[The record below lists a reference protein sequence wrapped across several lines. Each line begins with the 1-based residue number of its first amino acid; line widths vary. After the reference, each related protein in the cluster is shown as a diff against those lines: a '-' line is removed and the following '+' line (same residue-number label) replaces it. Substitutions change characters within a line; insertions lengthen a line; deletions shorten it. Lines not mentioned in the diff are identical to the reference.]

1 VATTDPEG
9 ARPSG
14 SEPPRALSHRF
25 SDALVFAAELHA
37 RQRKKGTNVPYAAH
51 LLGTCAIAL
60 EHGADED
67 AAIAA
72 LLHDAIEDQGG
83 VATQALIQERFG
95 ADVAAIVLGC
105 SDSVGDPKPP
115 WRERKEAYLA
125 HLASAD
131 AATLLVSASDKL
143 DNARRILADLRA
155 GVPDL
160 WSRFKGGRDGQLWYL
175 RTLVSTFRA
184 NPDHEP
190 RLIDELERTV
200 EAIEA
205 LA

>member
-1 VATTDPEG
+1 MSPE
-9 ARPSG
+9 PI
-14 SEPPRALSHRF
+14 RALSHRF
-25 SDALVFAAELHA
+25 SDALIFAAELHA
-37 RQRKKGTNVPYAAH
+37 HQRKKGTEIPYVAH
-51 LLGTCAIAL
+51 LLGACAIAL
-60 EHGADED
+60 EYGANED

-83 VATQALIQERFG
+83 VATEAVIRERFG
-95 ADVAAIVLGC
+95 VDVAAIVLGC

-125 HLASAD
+125 HLAGAD
-131 AATLLVSASDKL
+131 RATLLVSASDKL
-143 DNARRILADLRA
+143 DNARRILADVRA

-160 WSRFKGGRDGQLWYL
+160 WARFKGGRDGQLWYL
-175 RTLVSTFRA
+175 RSLVAAFRA

-200 EAIEA
+200 GAIEA